1 MILKIC
7 RIKAREKAEGQLQ
20 ELYETALK
28 EVGESGAAIFEVHQ
42 MMMEDEDYCSSVE
55 NMITQQQ
62 VNAEYAVAVTG
73 NSFSSMFAEI
83 DILARTMGIP
93 AIIAVPIQKEIYE
106 CMEPIGHVTKET
118 ARLTGLS
125 ERTVVLAGTVDAV
138 AAALEMGVYAEG
150 RVSEMTGTS
159 SVVMFGFDRLV
170 TGEKLS
176 YLKGRKKDNTLL
188 YGAMNTAG
196 GSLRWFRDALFGGE
210 TARQDAYDRI
220 NEEIEG
226 LAKGP
231 TGLIFL
237 PYMAGER
244 APIWDPDARGTFIG
258 LNLNTNR
265 AEMMRSI
272 MEGACY
278 ALRDNMNQAA
288 AMGIHAQDIICCGGC
303 SKSDIWLSIKA
314 SVINK
319 EIKIPEVNL
328 GAPGGLAYM
337 NAAYMGEYNTPEE
350 AADAML
356 KIKKNIEPVKEW
368 VPVYEELYQVYLA
381 SYQALREQFKT
392 LARIR

>member
-1 MILKIC
+1 
-7 RIKAREKAEGQLQ
+7 
-20 ELYETALK
+20 
-28 EVGESGAAIFEVHQ
+28 
-42 MMMEDEDYCSSVE
+42 
-55 NMITQQQ
+55 
-62 VNAEYAVAVTG
+62 
-73 NSFSSMFAEI
+73 
-83 DILARTMGIP
+83 
-93 AIIAVPIQKEIYE
+93 
-106 CMEPIGHVTKET
+106 
-118 ARLTGLS
+118 
-125 ERTVVLAGTVDAV
+125 
-138 AAALEMGVYAEG
+138 
-150 RVSEMTGTS
+150 
-159 SVVMFGFDRLV
+159 
-170 TGEKLS
+170 
-176 YLKGRKKDNTLL
+176 
-188 YGAMNTAG
+188 MNTAG